1 MIIPSMARTRRYMHG
16 HRRKNSPLKHDH
28 DREFS
33 DKGKR
38 FLASQKRREEN
49 IRSGK
54 VVTQPI
60 SEYIKVTQNRLDA
73 LIRNG
78 KGSTPQADKLRATIA
93 RLEKKQ
99 SNE

>member
-16 HRRKNSPLKHDH
+16 YRRKSSPLKHDH

-33 DKGKR
+33 DKGKQ
-38 FLASQKRREEN
+38 FIASQKRHEEN

>member
-1 MIIPSMARTRRYMHG
+1 VIIPSMAFNMKY
-16 HRRKNSPLKHDH
+16 KNKETFPFKHDH

-33 DKGKR
+33 EQGKK
-38 FLASQKRREEN
+38 FLASQKRHEEN

-60 SEYIKVTQNRLDA
+60 SEYIKVTQNQLDA
-73 LIRNG
+73 LIRNN
-78 KGSTPQADKLRATIA
+78 KGDTPQANKLRDTIA
-93 RLEKKQ
+93 RLEAKQ